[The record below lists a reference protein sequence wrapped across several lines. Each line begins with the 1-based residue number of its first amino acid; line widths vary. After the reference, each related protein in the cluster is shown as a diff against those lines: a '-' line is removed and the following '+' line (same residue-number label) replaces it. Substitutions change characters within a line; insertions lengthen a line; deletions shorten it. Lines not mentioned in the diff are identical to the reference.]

1 MGSEK
6 RTSTEQG
13 EPVRMMGALGS
24 ARAAAPAWCVAAKW
38 EKIARGWHQLI
49 RPRCSLCS
57 HTHRKFCSRTSQHN
71 QLISVG
77 LLF

>member
-1 MGSEK
+1 M
-6 RTSTEQG
+6 
-13 EPVRMMGALGS
+13 PALQPQPG
-24 ARAAAPAWCVAAKW
+24 VLKKN

-49 RPRCSLCS
+49 RPLCSLCS